1 VDSKVE
7 LTVVDKDG
15 DLKNG
20 VGIEMNKFSFIVMKE
35 VAEKIVGGGLNPH

>member
-7 LTVVDKDG
+7 LAVVDKDG

-20 VGIEMNKFSFIVMKE
+20 VGIEMNKFSLIVMKE